1 MAVRRRPVNDTVETD
16 NEAPETEPTQ
26 ERSSSR
32 SIRSKAVSSG
42 WGSGGGSQEKR
53 DTVKAPYLDISKGA
67 KLIKF
72 MDEIPPVRFERH
84 WVPGQGYSNCPKSLG
99 TEDTCPLC
107 AADHR
112 PGQAFLMNV
121 IDLTDGP
128 NNAGDFEV
136 KTYTFGVEVRNQL
149 LSFLEDERKFPALND
164 EKCYWEIRQ
173 VTDSATKRKSTKI
186 LPVKARDLPDD
197 FDLEPLTFDE
207 LEAIETRYGVESIFS
222 PYLSKLEDIARNL

>member
-1 MAVRRRPVNDTVETD
+1 MAVRRRPVTNNVETD

-26 ERSSSR
+26 ERSPAR
-32 SIRSKAVSSG
+32 TIRNKAVDSG
-42 WGSGGGSQEKR
+42 WGSGSVGGSKR
-53 DTVKAPYLDISKGA
+53 ETVKAPYLDISKGA

-72 MDEIPPVRFERH
+72 MDEIPVVRFSRH
-84 WVPGQGYSNCPKSLG
+84 WIPGQGYSNCPTSIG

-107 AADHR
+107 KADHR

-121 IDLTDGP
+121 IDMTEGP
-128 NNAGDFEV
+128 NNAGEFEV

-149 LSFLEDERKFPALND
+149 ISFLEDERKFPSLDN

-173 VTDSATKRKSTKI
+173 VTDSSSGRKSTKI

-197 FDLEPLTFDE
+197 FDLEPLTLEE
-207 LEAIETRYGVESIFS
+207 LDAIETRYGVESIFS